1 MANLCFWAV
10 PWVADGFRVE
20 GVELGADGVVEDFE
34 TGSWEVGASDGAV
47 EEGVSDEGVVGGL
60 VDE

>member
-1 MANLCFWAV
+1 MTNLCFWAV
-10 PWVADGFRVE
+10 PWVAGGFGVE

-34 TGSWEVGASDGAV
+34 TGSWEVCASDGAV